1 MLYEQPR
8 LYDAIYDGF
17 TEDIPFYVD
26 LCGPGPACELA
37 CGSGRVTIPLAKAGC
52 TVTGVD
58 AQPEMVSAAQ
68 ERARAAGLAA
78 ESSEAAEG
86 ADATAGAG
94 AKGSEV
100 ALAADGAGAVSF
112 RAGDMREPQGEQSF
126 SSVIVPLHSLS
137 HLLTTDDLLQ
147 ALRSMHR
154 SLKPGGSLA
163 VALHNPDPAYLAQR
177 GEGLERIHRDLAN
190 VAVYEVAHYH
200 SDTQILD
207 LKWYVETAAE
217 TTMIPYQLRM
227 IFPEELLLL
236 LRSAGFHV
244 DARYGWY
251 DKSPF
256 GPDSGTQIVVAHRP

>member
-17 TEDIPFYVD
+17 TEDIEFYID
-26 LCGPGPACELA
+26 LCGPGPVCELA

-58 AQPEMVSAAQ
+58 AQPEMVSAAR
-68 ERARAAGLAA
+68 ERARAAGLGA
-78 ESSEAAEG
+78 E
-86 ADATAGAG
+86 DA
-94 AKGSEV
+94 EV
-100 ALAADGAGAVSF
+100 AAGGATVGADGAGAAGESSAKGAGRVSF
-112 RAGDMREPQGEQSF
+112 RVGDMREAQGEESF
-126 SSVIVPLHSLS
+126 SSMIVPLHSLS

-154 SLKPGGSLA
+154 SLKPEGRLA

-190 VAVYEVAHYH
+190 VALYEVAHYH

-207 LKWYVETAAE
+207 LKWYVETAEE
-217 TTMIPYQLRM
+217 TTMVPCQLRM

-236 LRSAGFHV
+236 LCAAGFQI

-256 GPDSGTQIVVAHRP
+256 GPDSGTQIVVARRP